1 MSSKGVSTERESKQM
16 ESSSEEHIDSSYDST
31 NIPQIFLDFEEK
43 PELIIEKILIN
54 IFNKF
59 ITPGNVDMEYS
70 DIQIHQKK
78 IKLLCLQQE
87 KSKIVYILLTKIR
100 SLIKKYREKLFELP
114 NIIELREKI
123 YQKYYKRSHSFNK
136 IISNNYI
143 NFALDRPSI
152 NHSFSKT
159 KKMLFNYYLTIKNLF
174 CELKNIKNCLRRT
187 APIIEKI
194 FEVPLSKYQK
204 FSIWECEKEDYL
216 KILIHDDF
224 IWNQISK
231 SKNSYLNEII
241 SEITED
247 HNINLTEMT
256 ERIEYFKLIE
266 EYKKLNIDEML
277 KLSQVGSSM
286 DTRFPEDA
294 KPLHSLRECFCQT
307 LISED
312 KDLRY
317 SYEEADIDDFP
328 NSEDQSNEE
337 INNLNKV
344 ALFKTINKK
353 ITIQTKSREITQSIL
368 SRKNINKINIRE
380 DNKYI
385 DIPNLL
391 KNNVSGN
398 KDNLEKIITLNNN
411 PELKKIY
418 DKNINNISKQ
428 KKKVT
433 KKNRTK
439 KESNDNI
446 KSNNKKI
453 DIPNDIDDLVKYIE
467 KDDKN
472 ENTGKKKKKNKK
484 KKKKKN
490 EIKEDKKEE
499 NNEEMNVSNKK
510 DEIDDIKE
518 DLLKNSINRFKI
530 HKIKF
535 KYRPK
540 WLQKISKNS

>member
-16 ESSSEEHIDSSYDST
+16 ESSSEDHIDSSYDST
-31 NIPQIFLDFEEK
+31 NIPQILLDIEEK

-70 DIQIHQKK
+70 DIQIHQNK

-136 IISNNYI
+136 IISDNYI

-247 HNINLTEMT
+247 HNMNLTEMT

-277 KLSQVGSSM
+277 KLSQVCSSM

-294 KPLHSLRECFCQT
+294 KPLYSLREGFCQN

-328 NSEDQSNEE
+328 NSEDQNNDE
-337 INNLNKV
+337 INNLNKI
-344 ALFKTINKK
+344 ALFKGLNKK

-368 SRKNINKINIRE
+368 TRKNINKINIRE

-391 KNNVSGN
+391 KNNDLSN
-398 KDNLEKIITLNNN
+398 KENLEKIISLNKN

-418 DKNINNISKQ
+418 EKNINNISKQ
-428 KKKVT
+428 KKKVA

-439 KESNDNI
+439 KESNESI

-472 ENTGKKKKKNKK
+472 ENAGKKKKKNKK

-499 NNEEMNVSNKK
+499 NNEDFGESNKK
-510 DEIDDIKE
+510 DEIDDIKQ
-518 DLLKNSINRFKI
+518 DLFKNSINRFKI

-540 WLQKISKNS
+540 WLQKITKNS